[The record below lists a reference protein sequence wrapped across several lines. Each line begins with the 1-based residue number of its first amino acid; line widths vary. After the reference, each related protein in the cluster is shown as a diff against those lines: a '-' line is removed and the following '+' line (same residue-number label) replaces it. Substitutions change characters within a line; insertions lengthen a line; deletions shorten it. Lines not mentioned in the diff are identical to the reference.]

1 MDTNTLLLALGLPT
15 VIAFIAK
22 LWLKSETHERDIKRL
37 EDEVKEV
44 KEVEKQDFNELKKK
58 NENIVIA
65 ITKLESLPNDITE
78 IKSDIKGILQLIRK

>member
-65 ITKLESLPNDITE
+65 ITKLESLPNDIIE

>member
-78 IKSDIKGILQLIRK
+78 IKSDIKGILQFIRK

>member
-44 KEVEKQDFNELKKK
+44 KEIEKQDFNELKKK

-65 ITKLESLPNDITE
+65 ITKLESLPNDIIE
-78 IKSDIKGILQLIRK
+78 IKSDIKGILQLIRT